1 MRIST
6 NSIFDQNLSA
16 ILNQQSNVARTQ
28 QQVSTGERF
37 SVPSEDPSGAV
48 QALNIQRE
56 KGLADQ
62 YQKNAERAT
71 TRLEIEDSNL
81 ESAVDVLQ
89 RVRELALQGLN
100 DSNTAD
106 DRKAIASEINQLN
119 EQLFSIANT
128 RDSNGDYLFSGYA
141 NSSQPYES
149 ILGEYQGDEGQRN
162 FKVGAGVFVET
173 NDAGNQIFEAP
184 LITTDITPAGGNT
197 GNGQIEIINA
207 ANVDDTFAELTV
219 SYDGG
224 TGEYTVSDPDGNSAS
239 FDYEAGMRVD
249 LSELNSDLPA
259 LELEFTGTPD
269 DGDTLTISRDVTDN
283 AQPLFQTI
291 QGFAEALE
299 NDAVGPNDSPNNGD
313 FLTNISSVMD
323 NIIDKRADIGGR
335 LNSIDEASAI
345 NDELAFNMEKSLSD
359 IKDLDYAEAIS
370 RLTREL
376 TGLEAAQQTFGRVQ
390 SLSLFNF
397 I

>member
-6 NSIFDQNLSA
+6 NSIFDQNLAA

-37 SVPSEDPSGAV
+37 SVPSQDPSGAV

-56 KGLADQ
+56 QGLAEQ
-62 YQKNAERAT
+62 YQKNADRAT

-81 ESAVDVLQ
+81 ESSVDILQ
-89 RVRELALQGLN
+89 RVRELAVQGLN
-100 DSNTAD
+100 DTNTTS
-106 DRKAIASEINQLN
+106 DRQAIASEINQLN

-141 NSSQPYES
+141 NGTQPYET

-162 FKVGAGVFVET
+162 FKVGSGVFIET
-173 NDAGNQIFEAP
+173 NDAGNKVFEAP
-184 LITTDITPAGGNT
+184 LITTEITPGGGNT
-197 GNGQIEIINA
+197 GGGQIEIVDT
-207 ANVDDTFAELTV
+207 ANVDDTFGDLNLN
-219 SYDGG
+219 YDTG
-224 TGEYTVSDPDGNSAS
+224 TGQYTISDTDGNSAS
-239 FDYEAGMRVD
+239 FDYEPGMRVD
-249 LSELNSDLPA
+249 LADLNPDFPG
-259 LELEFTGTPD
+259 LELELNGAPD
-269 DGDTLTISRDVTDN
+269 NGDAFTISRGVTDVG
-283 AQPLFQTI
+283 QPLFQTI
-291 QGFAEALE
+291 RGFAEALE
-299 NDAVGPNDSPNNGD
+299 NNSVGPNDSPNNGD

-335 LNSIDEASAI
+335 LNAIDEASAI
-345 NDELAFNMEKSLSD
+345 NDELAFNLEKTLSD
-359 IKDLDYAEAIS
+359 IKDLDYAEGIS
-370 RLTREL
+370 RLTRQL

>member
-6 NSIFDQNLSA
+6 NSIFDQNLAS
-16 ILNQQSNVARTQ
+16 ILNQQANVAKTQ

-56 KGLADQ
+56 QGLAEQ

-71 TRLEIEDSNL
+71 TRLEIEDANL
-81 ESAVDVLQ
+81 ESAVDILQ
-89 RVRELALQGLN
+89 RVRELAVQGLN

-119 EQLFSIANT
+119 EQLFSLANT

-141 NSSQPYES
+141 NSTQPYET

-173 NDAGNQIFEAP
+173 NDAGNTIFEAP
-184 LITTDITPAGGNT
+184 LVTTDITPAAGNT
-197 GNGQIEIINA
+197 GNGEIEIINA
-207 ANVDDTFAELTV
+207 ANVDDTFGDLTF
-219 SYDGG
+219 SYDAG

-239 FDYEAGMRVD
+239 FEYEPGMRVELD
-249 LSELNSDLPA
+249 ELNPDLPG
-259 LELEFTGTPD
+259 LELELTGTPD
-269 DGDTLTISRDVTDN
+269 DGDQTVVSRGVTDN

-291 QGFAEALE
+291 RSFAEGLE
-299 NDAVGPNDSPNNGD
+299 NNSVGPNDSPNNGD

-323 NIIDKRADIGGR
+323 NIVDKRAEIGGR
-335 LNSIDEASAI
+335 LNAIDEASAI

>member
-6 NSIFDQNLSA
+6 NTIFDQSLSA

-28 QQVSTGERF
+28 QQVSSGERF
-37 SVPSEDPSGAV
+37 STPSQDPAGAV
-48 QALNIQRE
+48 QALNIERE
-56 KGLADQ
+56 KGLAEQ

-81 ESAVDVLQ
+81 ESAVDILQ
-89 RVRELALQGLN
+89 RVRELAVQGLN
-100 DSNTAD
+100 DTNTAD
-106 DRKAIASEINQLN
+106 DRRAIASEINQLN

-141 NSSQPYES
+141 NGSQPYET

-173 NDAGNQIFEAP
+173 NDAGNEIFEAP
-184 LITTDITPAGGNT
+184 LITTDINSTLGGT
-197 GNGQIEIINA
+197 STAEIEIVSASNTDA
-207 ANVDDTFAELTV
+207 TFDELTFT
-219 SYDGG
+219 YDAGQ
-224 TGEYTVSDPDGNSAS
+224 YTVEDESGNSAT

-249 LSELNSDLPA
+249 LGELNSNLPG
-259 LELEFTGTPD
+259 LELELTGTPVNND
-269 DGDTLTISRDVTDN
+269 EFEISRGVTDN
-283 AQPLFQTI
+283 SQPLFQTI
-291 QGFAEALE
+291 RSFAEGLE
-299 NDAVGPNDSPNNGD
+299 SNSVGPNDSPNNGD

-323 NIIDKRADIGGR
+323 NIVDKRADIGGR
-335 LNSIDEASAI
+335 LNAIDEASAI
-345 NDELAFNMEKSLSD
+345 NDELAFNLEKNLSD

-397 I
+397 L